1 MRTARYPQQGVA
13 SSGCRTAAGSR
24 SESTTPGGIKKGD
37 INSDQFPYCV
47 ETVAATEVACKTRS
61 AGHTRTARSQP
72 RLQSRIHQIL
82 VSFGQYGIWSILD
95 LKAIGKSCVATMSGN
110 RAVLL
115 ISDRPDRSRDL
126 AHRLGGHY
134 ACQMIGLYEQP
145 TTGAPV
151 AAVITDVSFRHA
163 TDIERL
169 RHLLSQP
176 RALAAPIVALLRDNS
191 HLERVQ
197 AVAVGATYLICA
209 DESVSD
215 IWAALAPIIRSK
227 IPSVVAVTSLTPAQN
242 IEQARLQF
250 GTIFN
255 AAERGEG
262 ISRIHVDNAA
272 ASAMAAIAE
281 GGIRQWLDVVW
292 TYDEATYQHCLLVT
306 GLAAEFAASLQFAR
320 NDQENVTR
328 AALLHDLGKAK
339 IPLAILNKSGA
350 LTGEEI
356 AIMRTHAKIGYE
368 LLRGQGEYEPET
380 LEVVLRH
387 HELLDGSGYPDGLAG
402 PQINDLVRLVTICD
416 VYAALIESRSYKK
429 AMEPASAFK
438 ILKEMEG
445 KLEGALVRAFSQVAE
460 RSAAPL
466 SQDCFEPA

>member
-1 MRTARYPQQGVA
+1 MRLV
-13 SSGCRTAAGSR
+13 SSTRSYWAAGHAR
-24 SESTTPGGIKKGD
+24 I
-37 INSDQFPYCV
+37 
-47 ETVAATEVACKTRS
+47 
-61 AGHTRTARSQP
+61 ARSQP
-72 RLQSRIHQIL
+72 RLQLRLYQIL
-82 VSFGQYGIWSILD
+82 VSFGQYGIWSIFD
-95 LKAIGKSCVATMSGN
+95 QRAIGKSCVTTMSGD
-110 RAVLL
+110 RAILL
-115 ISDRPDRSRDL
+115 ISDRPDRSREL
-126 AHRLGGHY
+126 AHRLGRHY

-145 TTGAPV
+145 TGLAPV
-151 AAVITDVSFRHA
+151 AAVITDIAFRHPA
-163 TDIERL
+163 VIEPL

-176 RALAAPIVALLRDNS
+176 RAVATPIVALLRDNS

-197 AVAVGATYLICA
+197 AVAVGATYLFPA
-209 DESVSD
+209 DSD
-215 IWAALAPIIRSK
+215 ILAALAPIIRST
-227 IPSVVAVTSLTPAQN
+227 IPSVAPATKLTPAQN

-255 AAERGEG
+255 AAARGAG
-262 ISRIHVDNAA
+262 VSRTSVDTAA

-320 NDQENVTR
+320 SDQEAVTR

-339 IPLAILNKSGA
+339 IPLDILNKAGA
-350 LTGEEI
+350 LTSEEI

-368 LLRGQGEYEPET
+368 LLRAQGEYEPET

-416 VYAALIESRSYKK
+416 VYAALIERRSYKK
-429 AMEPASAFK
+429 AMDPASAFQ

-445 KLEGALVRAFSQVAE
+445 KLEGALVRAFTQVAE
-460 RSAAPL
+460 RSAL
-466 SQDCFEPA
+466 SQDCLELA